1 MSNEI
6 THERIID
13 ISRKLN
19 LYDESLS
26 IEELKGLALD
36 KIEQIARGKD
46 SKWKM
51 ENKEI
56 IDFFSDYC
64 LTSF

>member
-6 THERIID
+6 TAERIID
-13 ISRKLN
+13 ISKKLN
-19 LYDESLS
+19 IYNESLS
-26 IEELKGLALD
+26 IEELKELALD
-36 KIEQIARGKD
+36 KIEGVAKGKD
-46 SKWKM
+46 WNWKK

-56 IDFFSDYC
+56 LDFFSDYC

>member
-19 LYDESLS
+19 VYDESLS
-26 IEELKGLALD
+26 IEELKELALD
-36 KIEQIARGKD
+36 KIEERAKGKD
-46 SKWKM
+46 WKWKM

>member
-36 KIEQIARGKD
+36 KIEERAKGKD
-46 SKWKM
+46 WKWKM
-51 ENKEI
+51 EHKEI

>member
-6 THERIID
+6 TDKRIVD
-13 ISRKLN
+13 ISRKLE

-26 IEELKGLALD
+26 IEELKELALD
-36 KIEQIARGKD
+36 KIEEIAKGKD
-46 SKWKM
+46 WKWKK